1 MKFILIYIMECEV
14 VLSFLVQVIGWIIFL
29 YGLLSLIQDISF
41 EICSKKLNHDM
52 KIVVL
57 AKNLEKNLDNFSI
70 ELSDIKRRNGYKNIT
85 LIDMEEGDNIHNI
98 ISKLEENEINMK
110 VLTRKE
116 GEEYI
121 EEFFKV

>member
-1 MKFILIYIMECEV
+1 M
-14 VLSFLVQVIGWIIFL
+14 SFLVQVIGWIIFL

>member
-98 ISKLEENEINMK
+98 ISKLAENEINMK

-121 EEFFKV
+121 EEFFKA